1 MKAKKLIAG
10 TAIATLAFAM
20 MAGCGSEK
28 KTKDAGAASN
38 KVTEKTTET
47 ATSDNTAVTSAENA
61 ETPKANAETPAENT
75 ETTTENSGAGTVSGE
90 FPEGI
95 PTQFEFGSGAGA
107 WGTTIQVEKDGSF
120 TGYYSDSDAGD
131 MGDENPNGTIYY
143 CKFSG
148 KFTNITKVND
158 YAYSMTLDG
167 VNKEEMSEYV
177 EDGIKY
183 VPSDPY
189 GMESGTE
196 YYLYLPSAP
205 VSSLDGEFMSWYQLD
220 AGEQLGVYGIYN
232 KSMGYGFFG

>member
-1 MKAKKLIAG
+1 
-10 TAIATLAFAM
+10 M

-107 WGTTIQVEKDGSF
+107 WGTTIQVERMVRLQD
-120 TGYYSDSDAGD
+120 
-131 MGDENPNGTIYY
+131 
-143 CKFSG
+143 
-148 KFTNITKVND
+148 ITVILMQEIWAMKILMEQYIIVN
-158 YAYSMTLDG
+158 
-167 VNKEEMSEYV
+167 
-177 EDGIKY
+177 
-183 VPSDPY
+183 
-189 GMESGTE
+189 
-196 YYLYLPSAP
+196 SAAN
-205 VSSLDGEFMSWYQLD
+205 LQIL
-220 AGEQLGVYGIYN
+220 L
-232 KSMGYGFFG
+232 K